1 MDVPRHFPMT
11 LAFFIA
17 LAVASLP
24 LVILFLIL
32 FPSRRRE

>member
-1 MDVPRHFPMT
+1 MT

-32 FPSRRRE
+32 FPSRRRND